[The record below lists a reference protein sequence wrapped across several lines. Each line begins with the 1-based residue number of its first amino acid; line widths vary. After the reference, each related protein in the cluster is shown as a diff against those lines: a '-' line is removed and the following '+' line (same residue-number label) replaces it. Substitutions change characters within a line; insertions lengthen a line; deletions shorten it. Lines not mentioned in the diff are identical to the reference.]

1 MSLKIVPTTGPRY
14 WVSIAIASICGAN
27 MGDFIPDVL
36 KLSDLG
42 GLLILAL
49 MFSVVVLGNQWSKRG
64 HEALYWLAILV
75 VRAAA
80 TNLADLA
87 IGRLHLNYITVS
99 SYLAALLVAILTLPR
114 TSPLESVTGDF
125 PRVNR
130 YYWLAMLTAG
140 TLGTVLGDGIGHVI
154 RPITVGVPV
163 SAMIA
168 TGAVA
173 LIFVQR
179 TRLDRASAG
188 AARAASYWAAIVA
201 IRTWGTSFGD
211 IAAFLLSLPVSML
224 VSALLLAGTLVV
236 WHAHQ
241 SPTPGSQL
249 TASKTES

>member
-1 MSLKIVPTTGPRY
+1 MNFKIVPTTGPRY

-42 GLLILAL
+42 GLLMLAL
-49 MFSVVVLGNQWSKRG
+49 MFAVIVLGNQWSKRG

-99 SYLAALLVAILTLPR
+99 SCLAALLVAILTLRR
-114 TSPLESVTGDF
+114 TSPSESVTRDF
-125 PRVNR
+125 PRANGR
-130 YYWLAMLTAG
+130 YWLAMLTAG

-154 RPITVGVPV
+154 RPVTVGVPI

-173 LIFVQR
+173 LIFVQ

-188 AARAASYWAAIVA
+188 AANYWAAIVA
-201 IRTWGTSFGD
+201 IRTWGTNLGD
-211 IAAFLLSLPVSML
+211 IAAFLLSLPVSMP
-224 VSALLLAGTLVV
+224 VSALLLAGTLIV
-236 WHAHQ
+236 WR
-241 SPTPGSQL
+241 TP
-249 TASKTES
+249 SKPLIPAAT

>member
-1 MSLKIVPTTGPRY
+1 MNFKIVPTTGPRY

-42 GLLILAL
+42 GLLMLAL
-49 MFSVVVLGNQWSKRG
+49 IFAIVVLGNQWSERG

-75 VRAAA
+75 IRAAA
-80 TNLADLA
+80 TDLADLA

-99 SYLAALLVAILTLPR
+99 SCLATLLVAILTLRR
-114 TSPLESVTGDF
+114 TSPSESVTSDL
-125 PRVNR
+125 PRVNGR
-130 YYWLAMLTAG
+130 YWASMLTAG

-154 RPITVGVPV
+154 RPITIGVPI
-163 SAMIA
+163 SGMIA
-168 TGAVA
+168 TGALA

-188 AARAASYWAAIVA
+188 AARAVSYWAAIVA
-201 IRTWGTSFGD
+201 IRTWGTNLGD

-224 VSALLLAGTLVV
+224 ASALLLAGTLVV
-236 WHAHQ
+236 WR
-241 SPTPGSQL
+241 TPSNPL
-249 TASKTES
+249 LPATT

>member
-1 MSLKIVPTTGPRY
+1 MNFKIVPTTVPRY
-14 WVSIAIASICGAN
+14 WVSITIASICGAN

-36 KLSDLG
+36 KLSDLS
-42 GLLILAL
+42 GLLMLAL
-49 MFSVVVLGNQWSKRG
+49 MFAIIVLGNRWSKRG

-75 VRAAA
+75 IRAAA

-87 IGRLHLNYITVS
+87 IGGLHLNYIRVS
-99 SYLAALLVAILTLPR
+99 SYLAALLVAILTLR
-114 TSPLESVTGDF
+114 RMSPSESVTGDF
-125 PRVNR
+125 PRVNGR
-130 YYWLAMLTAG
+130 YWVAMLTAG

-154 RPITVGVPV
+154 RPITIGVPI

-188 AARAASYWAAIVA
+188 AATYWAAIVA
-201 IRTWGTSFGD
+201 IRTCGTNFGD

-224 VSALLLAGTLVV
+224 LSALLLAGTLIV
-236 WHAHQ
+236 WRRPSNPLIPA
-241 SPTPGSQL
+241 T
-249 TASKTES
+249 T